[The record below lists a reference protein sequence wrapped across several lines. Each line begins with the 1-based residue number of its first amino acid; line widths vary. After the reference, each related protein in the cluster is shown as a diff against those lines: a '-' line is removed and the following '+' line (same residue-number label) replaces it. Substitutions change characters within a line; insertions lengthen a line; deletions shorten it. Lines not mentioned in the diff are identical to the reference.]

1 MNKKKAGFFF
11 AGICIVLALLLLAD
25 LINPIVG
32 GILFALA
39 LVILGIL
46 SKGFKRE

>member
-11 AGICIVLALLLLAD
+11 TGICIVIAMLLLAD
-25 LINPIVG
+25 SIKPLIG

-39 LVILGIL
+39 LVLLGIL